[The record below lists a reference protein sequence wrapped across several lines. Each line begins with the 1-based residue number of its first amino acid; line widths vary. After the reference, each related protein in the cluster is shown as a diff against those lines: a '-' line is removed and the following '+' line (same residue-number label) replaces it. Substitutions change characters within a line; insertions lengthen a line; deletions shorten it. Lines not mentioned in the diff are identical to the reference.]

1 MGIFSNFFNK
11 LFAPA
16 PPLEETAESKT
27 PLGQPLFTNAP
38 AHWGIVTDEFLGTS
52 AEIANGWEGSN
63 TQHNKKQR
71 FMTNSLMLAGSIGNA
86 LAPLNKGVKP
96 YSSYGDGLHEF
107 KEPYATSCCIDKL
120 FSKGIIKINGIII
133 DNYQRYGVVLF
144 DSPTPMK
151 YYQELRDLF
160 LENGYKDLIY
170 YAVVDPAT
178 VTQEAALMFSNFEQ
192 RSFRFDL
199 TKQGA
204 QDRKFDE
211 YALWWASIKQ
221 PDFLN
226 SSVCNDVGICLDIL
240 DHHHSY
246 ALGVL
251 SMAFGLKKDNT
262 RLRLPEQEQVL
273 LYGPEQVEILMT
285 LSESRGIHF
294 HFPVNERYEHYRD
307 NFIKVYLRLCYDL
320 RAQILE
326 GDLPPDDFGQP
337 SSYEWFKSLITE
349 VRQKDNLVI
358 AVGSIVKMKWNNFH
372 LN

>member
-1 MGIFSNFFNK
+1 MGIFSNFFKK

-16 PPLEETAESKT
+16 PALEETPESKT
-27 PLGQPLFTNAP
+27 PQGQPLFTNAP
-38 AHWGIVTDEFLGTS
+38 AHWGIVTDEFLGTN
-52 AEIANGWEGSN
+52 AEIANGWAGSN
-63 TQHNKKQR
+63 AQHNKRQR
-71 FMTNSLMLAGSIGNA
+71 FMTNSLVLSGSIGNA
-86 LAPLNKGVKP
+86 LAPLNNGVKP

-107 KEPYATSCCIDKL
+107 KEPYATSCCIEKL
-120 FSKGIIKINGIII
+120 FSKGIIKINAIII

-144 DSPTPMK
+144 DSPTPMT

-160 LENGYKDLIY
+160 LEDGYKDLIY
-170 YAVVDPAT
+170 YAVADPAT
-178 VTQEAALMFSNFEQ
+178 VTQEAALVFSNFDK
-192 RSFRFDL
+192 RSFNFDA

-211 YALWWASIKQ
+211 YALWWASVNE

-226 SSVCNDVGICLDIL
+226 SRICKDVGIYLDIL

-251 SMAFGLKKDNT
+251 SMAFGRAKDNT
-262 RLRLPEQEQVL
+262 RTRLPEYEQVL
-273 LYGPEQVEILMT
+273 LHGPEEVEILMT

-307 NFIKVYLRLCYDL
+307 NFIKAYLRLCYEL

-326 GDLPPDDFGQP
+326 GDFPPDDFGQP
-337 SSYEWFKSLITE
+337 SSYEWFKSLVEE
-349 VRQKDNLVI
+349 VRQKDGLVV
-358 AVGSIVKMKWNNFH
+358 AVGSIIKMKWNNFH

>member
-1 MGIFSNFFNK
+1 MRIFSNFFNK
-11 LFAPA
+11 LFASA
-16 PPLEETAESKT
+16 PPLEEMPESKM

-38 AHWGIVTDEFLGTS
+38 AHWGIVTDEFLGTN
-52 AEIANGWEGSN
+52 AEIANGWAGSN
-63 TQHNKKQR
+63 AQHNKKQR
-71 FMTNSLMLAGSIGNA
+71 FMTNSLVLAGSIGNA
-86 LAPLNKGVKP
+86 LAPLNNGVKP

-107 KEPYATSCCIDKL
+107 KEAYATSCCIEKL

-160 LENGYKDLIY
+160 LEDGYKDLIY

-178 VTQEAALMFSNFEQ
+178 LTQEASPVFSNFDK
-192 RSFRFDL
+192 RSFNFDA

-204 QDRKFDE
+204 QHHKFDE
-211 YALWWASIKQ
+211 YALWWVSVNE
-221 PDFLN
+221 PEFLN
-226 SSVCNDVGICLDIL
+226 SSVCKDIGIYLDIL

-251 SMAFGLKKDNT
+251 NMAFDRAKDNT
-262 RLRLPEQEQVL
+262 RTRLPEYEQVL
-273 LYGPEQVEILMT
+273 LHGPEEVEILMT

-294 HFPVNERYEHYRD
+294 HFPINERYENYRD
-307 NFIKVYLRLCYDL
+307 NFIKTYLKLCYDL
-320 RAQILE
+320 SAQILE
-326 GDLPPDDFGQP
+326 GDFPPDDFGQS
-337 SSYEWFKSLITE
+337 SSYEWFKSLVEE
-349 VRQKDNLVI
+349 VRQEEGLVV